1 MAQALSKSLLQACGI
16 RYIASNS
23 EFLLSSNIVVKEGLM
38 RGVLV
43 QDMDESN
50 LSRADNTVDNL
61 NDLDV
66 STLAVKSPPLDAA

>member
-1 MAQALSKSLLQACGI
+1 
-16 RYIASNS
+16 
-23 EFLLSSNIVVKEGLM
+23 M